1 MKKLFITTIFICLLF
16 SCKKPLANFKE
27 PQPANTKDLASFPNK
42 TIGTYH
48 NYETNTDLVIDHH
61 TVLLTNHF
69 TDTLN
74 KTTLLELQKEVKLE
88 TIPLNDSLFIAKYS
102 TTDTVFSIGKTGI
115 LRKLKGHYFL
125 NSINA
130 ESNWEVKK
138 LTYKNNMVSISD
150 IYDEESIQKLD
161 EITETVSD
169 SIRPKTYTLTKKQ
182 FKEFV
187 VKNGFTTESTFIRQ
201 K

>member
-1 MKKLFITTIFICLLF
+1 MKNIFLTFLFVCLLF
-16 SCKKPLANFKE
+16 SCKKPLANFTD
-27 PQPANTKDLASFPNK
+27 PQPVNSKDITEFPK
-42 TIGTYH
+42 KIIGSYH
-48 NYETNTDLVIDHH
+48 NYETNTDVTIDRS

-74 KTTLLELQKEVKLE
+74 KTNLLELQKEIKLE
-88 TIPLNDSLFIAKYS
+88 TIPLNDSLFITKYA

-125 NSINA
+125 NSLNS
-130 ESNWEVKK
+130 ENNWEVKK
-138 LTYKNNMVSISD
+138 LTYKNNIVSISD
-150 IYDEESIQKLD
+150 IYNEESIQKLD
-161 EITETVSD
+161 EITETASD
-169 SIRPKTYTLTKKQ
+169 SIRQKTYTLTRKQ